1 MTFMGFPGGSD
12 SKESACNAGNLVSI
26 PALDSLEEGT
36 ATHSHSH
43 GEAWR
48 AAVHGVGLQKLD
60 TTEQLNNNSNA
71 LNEDKDQIYM
81 FLLVNHNITNSESL
95 YLTLCQ
101 VLF

>member
-1 MTFMGFPGGSD
+1 MSMSWLDAITD
-12 SKESACNAGNLVSI
+12 SMNM
-26 PALDSLEEGT
+26 SLSKFREMVKDR
-36 ATHSHSH
+36 
-43 GEAWR
+43 EAWR